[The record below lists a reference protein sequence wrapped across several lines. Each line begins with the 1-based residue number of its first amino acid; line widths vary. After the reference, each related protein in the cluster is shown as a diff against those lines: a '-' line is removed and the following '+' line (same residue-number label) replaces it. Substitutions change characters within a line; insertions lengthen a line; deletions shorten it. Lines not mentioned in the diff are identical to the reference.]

1 MAVCV
6 SEMSS
11 FLPALRDCPRL
22 EDLSLEG
29 NAVLDEDNLRSAL
42 CPFPS
47 VKLPSSCIHLPLC
60 CSRFTCLYYMYHAH
74 LLRYPCHLLCPLVL
88 CFCTLCYL
96 CMYSCLLLLYSLSSV
111 YVPLPSVCPP
121 VLYFCTLCHLF
132 MYLFDLFIC
141 THII

>member
-1 MAVCV
+1 MWLLLKVPAMAVCV

-96 CMYSCLLLLYSLSSV
+96 CMY
-111 YVPLPSVCPP
+111 P
-121 VLYFCTLCHLF
+121 CHLF
-132 MYLFDLFIC
+132 VPLSCTFVHFVIC
-141 THII
+141 SCTFLICLYVPISSEEKT